1 MGQRSHGDSF
11 SYCWCTDVPLD
22 ALEKEWAANQADF
35 IVKTWDREYSKSN
48 ISNRIRLYWGV
59 PIPYRSPYTY
69 DIFRKKKSERSETSV
84 LLLIWKRR
92 DGTQIVSERQREMAT
107 VGQVGAI
114 TVSGIIED
122 RIIAATIITVCTTI
136 VVITT
141 TIVARCT
148 TIVA

>member
-1 MGQRSHGDSF
+1 M
-11 SYCWCTDVPLD
+11 V
-22 ALEKEWAANQADF
+22 
-35 IVKTWDREYSKSN
+35 
-48 ISNRIRLYWGV
+48 
-59 PIPYRSPYTY
+59 
-69 DIFRKKKSERSETSV
+69 
-84 LLLIWKRR
+84 
-92 DGTQIVSERQREMAT
+92 T